1 MRSRWMCRGL
11 AVYFLNKFWLKGLWG
26 VAWMLLI
33 SQHAAHADVWGY
45 VDAKGTAHFAAEPLD
60 ERYALFVRGGGGFDS
75 RTAEPDASAMPR
87 PVAVPTGATKLLA
100 FFDVSPSYKA
110 VKHLVRAAA
119 TRYGL
124 EYELLQAL
132 IAAESGFDADI
143 VSPKGAIGLMQVMPA
158 TAQRYGV
165 EGDARIS
172 LQRRLADPRT
182 NVAVGAR
189 YLSHLLQ
196 LFGGQRELALAA
208 YNAGEGAVRRAGNQI
223 PPYKETQDYVKTV
236 LQLHAWLKPPAFA
249 AKPPVRVRM
258 ELAGA
263 APADP
268 YSF

>member
-1 MRSRWMCRGL
+1 MHL
-11 AVYFLNKFWLKGLWG
+11 LNKLWSPG
-26 VAWMLLI
+26 PWIIAWMLAI
-33 SQHAAHADVWGY
+33 SHQSAHADVWGY
-45 VDAKGTAHFAAEPLD
+45 VDAKGTAHFAAEALD
-60 ERYALFVRGGGGFDS
+60 ERYVLFVRGGGGFDS
-75 RTAEPDASAMPR
+75 RTALPNASAAPR
-87 PVAVPTGATKLLA
+87 PLAVPTGATKLLA
-100 FFDVSPSYKA
+100 FFDVSPGYKA
-110 VKHLVRAAA
+110 VRHLLRDAAN
-119 TRYGL
+119 THGL

-143 VSPKGAIGLMQVMPA
+143 VSPKGAVGLMQVMPA
-158 TAQRYGV
+158 TAQRFGL
-165 EGDARIS
+165 EGDARQP
-172 LQRRLADPRT
+172 LQRKLADPRT

-236 LQLHAWLKPPAFA
+236 LQLHALLKPPAFA